1 MKKLVPALILILAFA
16 SFTFS
21 QTCRQ
26 LAKEVKPNLS
36 AETKK
41 AYDLKLTEAFEQFTK
56 NAGNADSTIWLGR
69 RTAYLGNYKDAIRIF
84 SEGLSRYP
92 TDARFFR
99 HRGHRYITI
108 RCFDEAIKDLDRA
121 ASLVK
126 GKPDQIEPDGLPN
139 ARNIPTSTLQTNIYY
154 HLGLAHYLKGEFDA
168 ADTAFRKVFDLAKNA
183 DMQVA
188 AANWV
193 FMSEMRLGKTS
204 DAKQFIAQIKD
215 GLDVIENVDYYTLV
229 KLYQGKLKPDEIAN
243 KIGSNSLSNSTLGYG
258 LGNWH
263 LYNGRRDE
271 AIKFFKQIVAGDQWA
286 SFGYIA
292 AEADLKRQKPAR

>member
-1 MKKLVPALILILAFA
+1 MKKLALLVTFAFI
-16 SFTFS
+16 FTISIFP

-26 LAKEVKPNLS
+26 LAKEVKPDLS
-36 AETKK
+36 PETKK

-56 NAGNADSTIWLGR
+56 QMGNADSTIWLGR

-121 ASLVK
+121 ANLVR
-126 GKPDQIEPDGLPN
+126 GKPDQSEPDGLPN
-139 ARNIPTSTLQTNIYY
+139 AKNIPTSTLQTNIYY
-154 HLGLAHYLKGEFDA
+154 HLGLAHYYKGEFDA
-168 ADTAFRKVFDLAKNA
+168 ADTAFSQAYSLAKNS

-193 FMSEMRLGKTS
+193 YMSKMRKGKS
-204 DAKQFIAQIKD
+204 MEANQFILKIAD
-215 GLDVIENVDYYTLV
+215 GLDVIENGDYYTLI
-229 KLYQGKLKPDEIAN
+229 KLYQGKMKPEEIAN
-243 KIGSNSLSNSTLGYG
+243 KLNSNSLSNATLGYG
-258 LGNWH
+258 LGNWY
-263 LYNGRRDE
+263 LYNGRREE
-271 AIKFFKQIVAGDQWA
+271 AIKLFRHIVAGDQWG

-292 AEADLKRQKPAR
+292 AEAELKR

>member
-1 MKKLVPALILILAFA
+1 MVFIFMSLFAF
-16 SFTFS
+16 SVFP

-26 LAKEVKPNLS
+26 LAKEVKPTLS
-36 AETKK
+36 PETRK
-41 AYDLKLTEAFEQFTK
+41 AYDVKLAEAFDQFTK
-56 NAGNADSTIWLGR
+56 QGGNADSTIWLGR

-108 RCFDEAIKDLDRA
+108 RCFDEAIRDLDRA

-126 GKPDQIEPDGLPN
+126 SKPDQVEPDGLPN
-139 ARNIPTSTLQTNIYY
+139 ERNVPTSTLQTNIYY
-154 HLGLAHYLKGEFDA
+154 HLGLAHYLKGEFDPAYA
-168 ADTAFRKVFDLAKNA
+168 AFMQAFNIAKNA

-193 FMSEMRLGKTS
+193 FMSAMRLGKS
-204 DAKQFIAQIKD
+204 KEAAQFIGKIPD
-215 GLDVIENVDYYTLV
+215 NLDLIENADYYKLIR
-229 KLYQGKLKPDEIAN
+229 LYQGKMKPEDLLKEAA
-243 KIGSNSLSNSTLGYG
+243 SNATIGYG
-258 LGNWH
+258 LGNWY
-263 LYNGRRDE
+263 LYNGRRE
-271 AIKFFKQIVAGDQWA
+271 ETMKIFRQIVAGDQWA

-292 AEADLKRQKPAR
+292 AEAELKR

>member
-1 MKKLVPALILILAFA
+1 MVFIFMSLFAF
-16 SFTFS
+16 SVFP

-26 LAKEVKPNLS
+26 LAKEVKPTLS
-36 AETKK
+36 PETRK
-41 AYDLKLTEAFEQFTK
+41 AYDVKLAEAFDQFTK
-56 NAGNADSTIWLGR
+56 QGGNADSTIWLGR

-108 RCFDEAIKDLDRA
+108 RCFDEAIRDLDRA

-126 GKPDQIEPDGLPN
+126 SKPDQVEPDGLPN
-139 ARNIPTSTLQTNIYY
+139 QRNVPTSTLQTNIYY
-154 HLGLAHYLKGEFDA
+154 HLGLAHYLKGEFDPAYA
-168 ADTAFRKVFDLAKNA
+168 AFMQAFNIAKNA

-193 FMSEMRLGKTS
+193 FMSAVRLGKS
-204 DAKQFIAQIKD
+204 KEAAQFIGKIPD
-215 GLDVIENVDYYTLV
+215 NLDLIENADYYKLIR
-229 KLYQGKLKPDEIAN
+229 LYQGKMKPEDLLKEAA
-243 KIGSNSLSNSTLGYG
+243 SNATIGYG
-258 LGNWH
+258 LGNWY
-263 LYNGRRDE
+263 LYNGRRE
-271 AIKFFKQIVAGDQWA
+271 ETMKIFRQIVAGDQWA

-292 AEADLKRQKPAR
+292 AEAELKR

>member
-1 MKKLVPALILILAFA
+1 MVFIFMSLFAF
-16 SFTFS
+16 SVFP

-26 LAKEVKPNLS
+26 LAKEVKPTLS
-36 AETKK
+36 PETRK
-41 AYDLKLTEAFEQFTK
+41 AYDVKLAEAFDQFTK
-56 NAGNADSTIWLGR
+56 QGGNADSTIWLGR

-108 RCFDEAIKDLDRA
+108 RCFDEAIRDLDRA

-126 GKPDQIEPDGLPN
+126 SKPDQVEPDGLPN
-139 ARNIPTSTLQTNIYY
+139 ERNVPTSTLQTNIYY
-154 HLGLAHYLKGEFDA
+154 HLGLAHYLKGEFDPAYA
-168 ADTAFRKVFDLAKNA
+168 AFMQAFNIAKNA

-193 FMSEMRLGKTS
+193 FMSAMRLGKPKE
-204 DAKQFIAQIKD
+204 AAQFIGKIPD
-215 GLDVIENVDYYTLV
+215 NLDLIENADYYKLIR
-229 KLYQGKLKPDEIAN
+229 LYQGKMKPEDLLKEAA
-243 KIGSNSLSNSTLGYG
+243 SNATIGYG
-258 LGNWH
+258 LGNWY
-263 LYNGRRDE
+263 LYNGRRE
-271 AIKFFKQIVAGDQWA
+271 ETMKIFRQIVAGDQWA

-292 AEADLKRQKPAR
+292 AEAELKR

>member
-1 MKKLVPALILILAFA
+1 MVFIFMFLFAF
-16 SFTFS
+16 SVFP

-26 LAKEVKPNLS
+26 LAKEVKPTLS
-36 AETKK
+36 PETRK
-41 AYDLKLTEAFEQFTK
+41 AYDVKLAEAFDQFTK
-56 NAGNADSTIWLGR
+56 QGGNADSTIWLGR

-108 RCFDEAIKDLDRA
+108 RCFDEAIRDLDRA

-126 GKPDQIEPDGLPN
+126 SKPDQVEPDGLPN
-139 ARNIPTSTLQTNIYY
+139 ERNVPTSTLQTNIYY
-154 HLGLAHYLKGEFDA
+154 HLGLAHYLKGEFDPAYA
-168 ADTAFRKVFDLAKNA
+168 AFMQAFNIAKNA

-193 FMSEMRLGKTS
+193 FMSAMRLGKS
-204 DAKQFIAQIKD
+204 KEAAQFIGKIPD
-215 GLDVIENVDYYTLV
+215 NLDLIENADYYKLIR
-229 KLYQGKLKPDEIAN
+229 LYQGKMKPEDLLKEAA
-243 KIGSNSLSNSTLGYG
+243 SNATIGYG
-258 LGNWH
+258 LGNWY
-263 LYNGRRDE
+263 LYNGRRE
-271 AIKFFKQIVAGDQWA
+271 ETMKIFRQIVAGDQWA

-292 AEADLKRQKPAR
+292 AEAELKR

>member
-1 MKKLVPALILILAFA
+1 M
-16 SFTFS
+16 T
-21 QTCRQ
+21 
-26 LAKEVKPNLS
+26 N
-36 AETKK
+36 
-41 AYDLKLTEAFEQFTK
+41 
-56 NAGNADSTIWLGR
+56 
-69 RTAYLGNYKDAIRIF
+69 
-84 SEGLSRYP
+84 
-92 TDARFFR
+92 
-99 HRGHRYITI
+99 
-108 RCFDEAIKDLDRA
+108 
-121 ASLVK
+121 
-126 GKPDQIEPDGLPN
+126 GKPDQVEPDGLPN

-168 ADTAFRKVFDLAKNA
+168 ADTAFRKAFDLAKNA

-193 FMSEMRLGKTS
+193 FMSEMRLGKTN
-204 DAKQFIAQIKD
+204 DAKQFVAQIKD

>member
-1 MKKLVPALILILAFA
+1 MVLIFMFLFAF
-16 SFTFS
+16 SVFP

-26 LAKEVKPNLS
+26 LAKEVKPTLS
-36 AETKK
+36 PETRK
-41 AYDLKLTEAFEQFTK
+41 AYDVKLAEAFDQFTK
-56 NAGNADSTIWLGR
+56 QGGNADSTIWLGR

-108 RCFDEAIKDLDRA
+108 RCFDEAIRDLDRA

-126 GKPDQIEPDGLPN
+126 SKPDQVEPDGLPN
-139 ARNIPTSTLQTNIYY
+139 ERNVPTSTLQTNIYY
-154 HLGLAHYLKGEFDA
+154 HLGLAHYLKGEFDPAYA
-168 ADTAFRKVFDLAKNA
+168 AFMQAFNIAKNA

-193 FMSEMRLGKTS
+193 FMSAMRLGKS
-204 DAKQFIAQIKD
+204 KEAAQFIGKIPD
-215 GLDVIENVDYYTLV
+215 NLDLIENADYYKLIR
-229 KLYQGKLKPDEIAN
+229 LYQGKMKPEDLLKEAA
-243 KIGSNSLSNSTLGYG
+243 SNATIGYG
-258 LGNWH
+258 LGNWY
-263 LYNGRRDE
+263 LYNGRRE
-271 AIKFFKQIVAGDQWA
+271 ETMKIFRQIVAGDQWA

-292 AEADLKRQKPAR
+292 AEAELKR

>member
-1 MKKLVPALILILAFA
+1 MKKFSMVLIFMFLFAF
-16 SFTFS
+16 SVFP

-26 LAKEVKPNLS
+26 LAKEVKPTLS
-36 AETKK
+36 PETRK
-41 AYDLKLTEAFEQFTK
+41 AYDVKLAEAFDQFTK
-56 NAGNADSTIWLGR
+56 QGGNADSTIWLGR

-108 RCFDEAIKDLDRA
+108 RCFDEAIRDLDRA

-126 GKPDQIEPDGLPN
+126 SKPDQVEPDGLPN
-139 ARNIPTSTLQTNIYY
+139 ERNVPTSTLQTNIYY
-154 HLGLAHYLKGEFDA
+154 HLGLAHYLKGEFDPAYA
-168 ADTAFRKVFDLAKNA
+168 AFMQAFNIAKNA

-193 FMSEMRLGKTS
+193 FMSAMRLGKPKE
-204 DAKQFIAQIKD
+204 AAQFIGKIPD
-215 GLDVIENVDYYTLV
+215 NLDLIENADYYKLIR
-229 KLYQGKLKPDEIAN
+229 LYQGKMKPEDLLKEAA
-243 KIGSNSLSNSTLGYG
+243 SNATIGYG
-258 LGNWH
+258 LGNWY
-263 LYNGRRDE
+263 LYNGRRE
-271 AIKFFKQIVAGDQWA
+271 ETMKIFRQIVAGDQWA

-292 AEADLKRQKPAR
+292 AEAELKR

>member
-1 MKKLVPALILILAFA
+1 MVFIFMSLFAF
-16 SFTFS
+16 SVFP

-26 LAKEVKPNLS
+26 LAKEVKPTLS
-36 AETKK
+36 PETRK
-41 AYDLKLTEAFEQFTK
+41 AYDVKLAEAFDQFTK
-56 NAGNADSTIWLGR
+56 QGGNADSTIWLGR

-108 RCFDEAIKDLDRA
+108 RCFDEAIRDLDRA

-126 GKPDQIEPDGLPN
+126 SKPDQVEPDGLPN
-139 ARNIPTSTLQTNIYY
+139 ERNVPTCTLQTNIYY
-154 HLGLAHYLKGEFDA
+154 HLGLAHYLKGEFDPAYA
-168 ADTAFRKVFDLAKNA
+168 AFMQAFNIAKNA

-193 FMSEMRLGKTS
+193 FMSAMRLGKPKE
-204 DAKQFIAQIKD
+204 AAQFIGKIPD
-215 GLDVIENVDYYTLV
+215 NLDLIENADYYKLIR
-229 KLYQGKLKPDEIAN
+229 LYQGKMKPEDLLKEAA
-243 KIGSNSLSNSTLGYG
+243 SNATIGYG
-258 LGNWH
+258 LGNWY
-263 LYNGRRDE
+263 LYNGRRE
-271 AIKFFKQIVAGDQWA
+271 ETMKIFRQIVAGDQWA

-292 AEADLKRQKPAR
+292 AEAELKR

>member
-1 MKKLVPALILILAFA
+1 MVFIFMFLFAF
-16 SFTFS
+16 SVFP

-26 LAKEVKPNLS
+26 LAKEVKPTLS
-36 AETKK
+36 PETRK
-41 AYDLKLTEAFEQFTK
+41 AYDVKLAEAFDQFTK
-56 NAGNADSTIWLGR
+56 QGGNADSTIWLGR

-108 RCFDEAIKDLDRA
+108 RCFDEAIRDLDRA

-126 GKPDQIEPDGLPN
+126 SKPDQVEPDGLPN
-139 ARNIPTSTLQTNIYY
+139 ERNVPTSTLQTNIYY
-154 HLGLAHYLKGEFDA
+154 HLGLAHYLKGEFDPAYA
-168 ADTAFRKVFDLAKNA
+168 AFMQAFNIAKNA

-193 FMSEMRLGKTS
+193 FMSAMRLGKPKE
-204 DAKQFIAQIKD
+204 AAQFIGKIPD
-215 GLDVIENVDYYTLV
+215 NLDLIENADYYKLIR
-229 KLYQGKLKPDEIAN
+229 LYQGKMKPEDLLKEAA
-243 KIGSNSLSNSTLGYG
+243 SNATIGYG
-258 LGNWH
+258 LGNWY
-263 LYNGRRDE
+263 LYNGRRE
-271 AIKFFKQIVAGDQWA
+271 ETMKIFRQIVAGDQWA

-292 AEADLKRQKPAR
+292 AEAELKR

>member
-1 MKKLVPALILILAFA
+1 MRKLALAVAFA
-16 SFTFS
+16 FIVTLSVFP

-26 LAKEVKPNLS
+26 LAKEVKPVLS
-36 AETKK
+36 PETKK
-41 AYDLKLTEAFEQFTK
+41 AYDLKLAEAFEQFTK

-108 RCFDEAIKDLDRA
+108 RCFDEAVKDLDRA
-121 ASLVK
+121 ASLIK

-139 ARNIPTSTLQTNIYY
+139 VRNVPTSTLQTNIYY
-154 HLGLAHYLKGEFDA
+154 HLGLAHYLKGEFGA
-168 ADTAFRKVFDLAKNA
+168 ADSAFTQAYDISKNA

-193 FMSEMRLGKTS
+193 YISKMRAGKS
-204 DAKQFIAQIKD
+204 VEAGQFIAKIAE
-215 GLDVIENVDYYTLV
+215 GLDVIENGDYYALI
-229 KLYQGKLKPDEIAN
+229 KLYQGALKPEEIVS
-243 KIGSNSLSNSTLGYG
+243 KLGSSSLSNATLGYG
-258 LGNWH
+258 LGNWY
-263 LYNGRRDE
+263 LYNGHRE
-271 AIKFFKQIVAGDQWA
+271 QAIKLFRQIIAGDQWA

-292 AEADLKRQKPAR
+292 AEAELKR

>member
-1 MKKLVPALILILAFA
+1 MKKLALVFICPFVLTLSVFP
-16 SFTFS
+16 

-26 LAKEVKPNLS
+26 LAKEVKPNLTP
-36 AETKK
+36 ETKK
-41 AYDLKLTEAFEQFTK
+41 AYDLKLAEAFEQFTK

-108 RCFDEAIKDLDRA
+108 RCFDEAIKDLERA
-121 ASLVK
+121 ANLVK

-139 ARNIPTSTLQTNIYY
+139 AKNIPTSTMQTNIYY

-168 ADTAFRKVFDLAKNA
+168 ADAAFRETFELAKNP

-193 FMSEMRLGKTS
+193 YMSKMRSGKTK
-204 DAKQFIAQIKD
+204 DAAQFIAKIPD
-215 GLDVIENVDYYTLV
+215 NLELIENADYYTLV
-229 KLYQGKLKPDEIAN
+229 KLYQGKLKPEEVAS
-243 KIGSNSLSNSTLGYG
+243 KFGSNYLSSATLGYG
-258 LGNWH
+258 LANWY

-271 AIKFFKQIVAGDQWA
+271 AIKLFKQIVAGDQWA

-292 AEADLKRQKPAR
+292 AEADLKRQKRDR

>member
-1 MKKLVPALILILAFA
+1 MVFIFMSLFAF
-16 SFTFS
+16 SVFP

-26 LAKEVKPNLS
+26 LAKEVKPTLS
-36 AETKK
+36 PETRK
-41 AYDLKLTEAFEQFTK
+41 AYDVKLAEAFDQFTK
-56 NAGNADSTIWLGR
+56 QGGNADSTIWLGR

-108 RCFDEAIKDLDRA
+108 RCFDEAIRDLDRA

-126 GKPDQIEPDGLPN
+126 SKPDQVEPDGLPN
-139 ARNIPTSTLQTNIYY
+139 ERNVPTSTLQTNIYY
-154 HLGLAHYLKGEFDA
+154 HLGLAHYLKGEFDPAYA
-168 ADTAFRKVFDLAKNA
+168 AFMQAFDIAKNA

-193 FMSEMRLGKTS
+193 FMSAMRLGKS
-204 DAKQFIAQIKD
+204 KEAAQFIGKIPD
-215 GLDVIENVDYYTLV
+215 NLDLIENADYYKLIR
-229 KLYQGKLKPDEIAN
+229 LYQGKMKPEDLLKEAA
-243 KIGSNSLSNSTLGYG
+243 SNATIGYG
-258 LGNWH
+258 LGNWY
-263 LYNGRRDE
+263 LYNGRRE
-271 AIKFFKQIVAGDQWA
+271 ETMKIFRQIVAGDQWA

-292 AEADLKRQKPAR
+292 AEAELKR

>member
-1 MKKLVPALILILAFA
+1 MKKFSMVFIFMFLFAF
-16 SFTFS
+16 SVFP

-26 LAKEVKPNLS
+26 LAKEVKPTLS
-36 AETKK
+36 PETRK
-41 AYDLKLTEAFEQFTK
+41 AYDVKLAEAFDQFTK
-56 NAGNADSTIWLGR
+56 QGGNADSTIWLGR

-108 RCFDEAIKDLDRA
+108 RCFDEAIRDLDRA

-126 GKPDQIEPDGLPN
+126 SKPDQVEPDGLPN
-139 ARNIPTSTLQTNIYY
+139 ERNVPTSTLQTNIYY
-154 HLGLAHYLKGEFDA
+154 HLGLAHYLKGEFDPAYA
-168 ADTAFRKVFDLAKNA
+168 AFMQAFNIAKNA

-193 FMSEMRLGKTS
+193 FMSAMRLGKPKE
-204 DAKQFIAQIKD
+204 AAQFIGKIPD
-215 GLDVIENVDYYTLV
+215 NLDLIENADYYKLIR
-229 KLYQGKLKPDEIAN
+229 LYQGKMKPEDLLKEAA
-243 KIGSNSLSNSTLGYG
+243 SNATIGYG
-258 LGNWH
+258 LGNWY
-263 LYNGRRDE
+263 LYNGRRE
-271 AIKFFKQIVAGDQWA
+271 ETMKIFRQIVAGDQWA

-292 AEADLKRQKPAR
+292 AEAELKR